1 MDAEQEQTLL
11 MQSHQLGKRLDQQKQ
26 QLKEGGLQALRGKII
41 YIQIILFAYFCT
53 SRNLVALS
61 C

>member
-41 YIQIILFAYFCT
+41 LKSFCLHFLYIT
-53 SRNLVALS
+53 
-61 C
+61 